1 MQKNIPIRRSV
12 QRYQRT
18 IAGSAILIIAFIA
31 AILIAHEANRTVLL
45 WSTSNELSTG
55 AVIQQSDL
63 KARRALLP
71 ENSHLYFSSS
81 ADLIGA
87 IVSHH
92 VGAGELI
99 PTSALIEQGSEVDGR
114 YVPLEVA
121 IHDLPANVARGSIV
135 DIYAITKNSTG
146 SASSESTALVAV
158 ATLALVAGSTVAS
171 TSAQAAGKQ
180 KTIGVAVADQK
191 SLFYIA
197 AVDGMKKAAK
207 ANNVKLIV
215 LSADND
221 ANKQVGQVN
230 NLLTQN
236 VDLS

>member
-1 MQKNIPIRRSV
+1 MGYSSPMQKNIPIRRSL

-18 IAGSAILIIAFIA
+18 IAGSTILIIAFIA

-71 ENSHLYFSSS
+71 ENSHMYFSSS

-121 IHDLPANVARGSIV
+121 IHDLPTNVARGSIV
-135 DIYAITKNSTG
+135 DIYAIAKNSSG

-158 ATLALVAGSTVAS
+158 ATTV
-171 TSAQAAGKQ
+171 
-180 KTIGVAVADQK
+180 I
-191 SLFYIA
+191 
-197 AVDGMKKAAK
+197 AVDRKGDLSGSVGVVVNLRAQ
-207 ANNVKLIV
+207 NVSSLISQ
-215 LSADND
+215 LSAHRI
-221 ANKQVGQVN
+221 
-230 NLLTQN
+230 LL
-236 VDLS
+236 VSHV

>member
-1 MQKNIPIRRSV
+1 MQKNIPIQRSL

-18 IAGSAILIIAFIA
+18 IAGSTILIIAFIA

-71 ENSHLYFSSS
+71 ENSHMYFSSS

-121 IHDLPANVARGSIV
+121 IHDLPTNVARGSIV
-135 DIYAITKNSTG
+135 DIYAIAKNSSG

-158 ATLALVAGSTVAS
+158 ATTV
-171 TSAQAAGKQ
+171 
-180 KTIGVAVADQK
+180 I
-191 SLFYIA
+191 
-197 AVDGMKKAAK
+197 AVDRKGDLSGSVGVVVNLRAQ
-207 ANNVKLIV
+207 NVSSLISQ
-215 LSADND
+215 LSAHRI
-221 ANKQVGQVN
+221 
-230 NLLTQN
+230 LL
-236 VDLS
+236 VSHV

>member
-55 AVIQQSDL
+55 AVIQKSDL
-63 KARRALLP
+63 KAKRALLP
-71 ENSHLYFSSS
+71 ENSHMYFSSS

-121 IHDLPANVARGSIV
+121 IHDSPTNVARGSIV
-135 DIYAITKNSTG
+135 DIYAIAKNSSG

-158 ATLALVAGSTVAS
+158 ATTV
-171 TSAQAAGKQ
+171 
-180 KTIGVAVADQK
+180 I
-191 SLFYIA
+191 
-197 AVDGMKKAAK
+197 AVDRKGD
-207 ANNVKLIV
+207 
-215 LSADND
+215 LSGS
-221 ANKQVGQVN
+221 VGVVVN
-230 NLLTQN
+230 LRAQN
-236 VDLS
+236 VSSLISQISAHRILLVSHV

>member
-1 MQKNIPIRRSV
+1 MQKNIPIRRSL

-18 IAGSAILIIAFIA
+18 IAGSTILIIAFIA

-71 ENSHLYFSSS
+71 ENSHMYFSSS

-99 PTSALIEQGSEVDGR
+99 QTSALIEQGSEVDGR

-121 IHDLPANVARGSIV
+121 IHDLPTNVARGSIV
-135 DIYAITKNSTG
+135 DIYAIAKNSSG

-158 ATLALVAGSTVAS
+158 ATTV
-171 TSAQAAGKQ
+171 
-180 KTIGVAVADQK
+180 I
-191 SLFYIA
+191 
-197 AVDGMKKAAK
+197 AVDRKGD
-207 ANNVKLIV
+207 
-215 LSADND
+215 LSGS
-221 ANKQVGQVN
+221 VGVVVN
-230 NLLTQN
+230 LRAQN
-236 VDLS
+236 VSSLISQISAHRILLVSHV

>member
-55 AVIQQSDL
+55 AVVQQSDL

-121 IHDLPANVARGSIV
+121 IHDLPTNVARGSIV
-135 DIYAITKNSTG
+135 DIYAIAKNSSG

-158 ATLALVAGSTVAS
+158 ATTV
-171 TSAQAAGKQ
+171 
-180 KTIGVAVADQK
+180 I
-191 SLFYIA
+191 
-197 AVDGMKKAAK
+197 AVDRKGDLSGSVGVVVNLRAQ
-207 ANNVKLIV
+207 NVSSLISQ
-215 LSADND
+215 LSAHRI
-221 ANKQVGQVN
+221 
-230 NLLTQN
+230 LL
-236 VDLS
+236 VSHV